1 MSEKKAE
8 TPSSARAALIILC
21 ASLSFAVSSPVARFA
36 RPAHPLFVAF
46 GRVALASLL
55 LFAFDASGVIASIRA
70 LSGKVLTRIVAC
82 GALLG
87 LHFAMFQ
94 AGLDNTSLP
103 AAVSLVS
110 LEPLSVVLSAFVM
123 FRERPSRREQIG
135 LALATIGAVVVSRS
149 AGAGE
154 HRLLGDLLVLGA
166 VSVYGLY
173 VAAARSL
180 RDALPAR
187 HAGPLIYA
195 IAAVVIFSMLPFFGA
210 LSGLSELPSRSFLA
224 IATIA
229 VVPTLIGHTLVQ
241 SASRT
246 LAPALVAL
254 VSPGETLGG
263 LAIGALFL
271 GAMPLGYELVG
282 AALILLGVVF
292 AIFAPSRA

>member
-1 MSEKKAE
+1 MSEKTDK
-8 TPSSARAALIILC
+8 PSSARAALIIVC
-21 ASLSFAVSSPVARFA
+21 ASLAFAVSSPVARFA
-36 RPAHPLFVAF
+36 RPAHALFVAF

-55 LFAFDASGVIASIRA
+55 LFALDAAGVVASVRA
-70 LSGKVLTRIVAC
+70 LSRKTLARIVAC

-87 LHFAMFQ
+87 LHFALFQ
-94 AGLDNTSLP
+94 AGLDATSLP
-103 AAVSLVS
+103 AAVSLIS
-110 LEPLSVVLSAFVM
+110 LEPLSVVLCAFVL
-123 FRERPSRREQIG
+123 FRVRPSKWEIVG
-135 LALATIGAVVVSRS
+135 LALATAGAVVVSRS

-173 VAAARSL
+173 VAAARSI

-187 HAGPLIYA
+187 HAASLIYA
-195 IAAVVIFSMLPFFGA
+195 VAAFVIFSVLPFVGA
-210 LSGLSELPSRSFLA
+210 LSGLSELPMRSFVA

-229 VVPTLIGHTLVQ
+229 FVPTLIGHTLVQ

-271 GAMPLGYELVG
+271 GAMPLGFELVG